1 MTSMGQ
7 PYGLSAMLKDGH
19 KHMSGLEEA
28 VIKNLEACKQLAAI
42 TRTSL
47 GPNGMNK
54 MVINHLERLFVTS
67 DTSTI
72 VTELEVAH
80 PAANLIV
87 MAAKAQEAE
96 IGDGT
101 NLVVSLAGELLANAE
116 ALLRDGLHTTE
127 IAEGY
132 EKAAVKAL
140 EILDSLVI
148 PGTESINMRSTE
160 EVSSRIKGS
169 VSSKQ
174 HGLEDVLCPLI
185 SKACIDVCP
194 ENEKNFSVD
203 NVRVA
208 KLLGGG
214 IHDSTVVRGMVLR
227 RGVENS
233 ITHVEDAKVAVFA
246 QGVDTSSTDTKGTV
260 LIKNAEELQNYSK
273 SEEAKMEEIIKSIA
287 DSGCKA
293 VVSGSSVGEMAL
305 HFCTRY
311 GLMVVRI
318 QSNFELRRFCRAT
331 GAMALVKLQAPT
343 PDELGFAKS
352 IRVSEIGGS
361 ACLLVE
367 QDETM
372 GQISTVVIRGS
383 TENMMDD
390 IERAIDDGVNAYRAL
405 TKDPRCVPAGGA
417 TEIEMARQLAEL
429 ARKET
434 GLGQY
439 AFTKFCEALEVV
451 PKTLAENSGHNA
463 TDVVSALYTA
473 HAQGQTSMGVNVDE
487 DGGLRD
493 LAKEGILDLYA
504 TKWWAIKLA
513 VDAVATVLRVDQIIM
528 AKAAGGPKPKGA
540 GPMDG

>member
-1 MTSMGQ
+1 
-7 PYGLSAMLKDGH
+7 
-19 KHMSGLEEA
+19 
-28 VIKNLEACKQLAAI
+28 
-42 TRTSL
+42 
-47 GPNGMNK
+47 
-54 MVINHLERLFVTS
+54 
-67 DTSTI
+67 
-72 VTELEVAH
+72 
-80 PAANLIV
+80 
-87 MAAKAQEAE
+87 
-96 IGDGT
+96 
-101 NLVVSLAGELLANAE
+101 
-116 ALLRDGLHTTE
+116 
-127 IAEGY
+127 
-132 EKAAVKAL
+132 
-140 EILDSLVI
+140 
-148 PGTESINMRSTE
+148 
-160 EVSSRIKGS
+160 
-169 VSSKQ
+169 
-174 HGLEDVLCPLI
+174 
-185 SKACIDVCP
+185 
-194 ENEKNFSVD
+194 
-203 NVRVA
+203 
-208 KLLGGG
+208 
-214 IHDSTVVRGMVLR
+214 MVLR